1 MSRGRHVSRLVVA
14 VALAAAL
21 AVAAVTPAQAARR
34 PRDQLPTV
42 RVQDLYYGDVLF
54 YFYQGNEL
62 EALTRLEAYTHW
74 QRMPHNSG
82 DAQLLAGGLYLSLG
96 MHNEAGRRFEALLTD
111 RIPPLLR
118 NRAWYYLARIWY
130 DRGYY
135 DRAELALGRIQ
146 GTLPTEQEAERMH
159 LLINVL
165 MHQQRYDEV
174 IAHSQNW
181 KGAPDW
187 MAYTRF
193 NFGVALVRAGRLAE
207 ADPMLTAV
215 GTLNTQSDEL
225 LNLRDKANLALG
237 FAYLQA
243 GQNAQAL
250 GPLERVRLD
259 GPYSSRALL
268 GDGWARAQLGDFRA
282 ALRPWLALHDRN
294 LLDAAVQESFLAVPF
309 AYSKLNANGEAA
321 DFYESALK
329 SFASESDALDTAI
342 DHIHGGHILDE
353 LLGEDKNGRH
363 GWFWQLQAPP
373 DVPES
378 RYLYAILAD
387 NDFQEGLKNYRDLA
401 FMRTSLESWDDSME
415 AFAAMIDTRER
426 AYAERLPRTDALL
439 ATEAPAHMRAARA
452 QIESRLNAIET
463 DDDVAALGSPTERE
477 QWARVTR
484 LGEQLEALPPG
495 LEREAAADK
504 LRLIKGALYWRL
516 DSQFKTRSYEQRHA
530 LHEIDVALNELQ
542 NRWARVQR
550 ARATV
555 PSNNGEFA
563 ARIAALSARIQALH
577 DRLAQGSQQQ
587 GEFLEGL
594 AVSELQ
600 AQKDRL
606 AAYAV
611 QARFQLADIYDR
623 AADQGPAGGATA
635 TGPAMP
641 VAAPDA
647 PAAVP
652 APSTAPTPP
661 DTP

>member
-1 MSRGRHVSRLVVA
+1 MSRGRHQLRLPA
-14 VALAAAL
+14 IAAFAAACI
-21 AVAAVTPAQAARR
+21 VAAVAPAQAARR

-62 EALTRLEAYTHW
+62 EALTRLEAYTQW
-74 QRMPHNSG
+74 QRMPHNAS
-82 DAQLLAGGLYLSLG
+82 DAELLAGGLYLSLG
-96 MHNEAGRRFEALLTD
+96 MHNEAGRRFERLLTD

-146 GTLPTEQEAERMH
+146 GTLPAEQEAERMH
-159 LLINVL
+159 LLVNVL
-165 MHQQRYDEV
+165 MHQQRFDEV
-174 IAHSQNW
+174 IARSQQW
-181 KGAPDW
+181 RGAPDW

-193 NFGVALVRAGRLAE
+193 NLGVALVRAGRLAD

-215 GTLNTQSDEL
+215 GTLNTRDEEL

-237 FAYLQA
+237 FAHLQA
-243 GQNAQAL
+243 GQNQQAL
-250 GPLERVRLD
+250 APLERVRLD

-268 GDGWARAQLGDFRA
+268 GDGWAHAQLGDFRA
-282 ALRPWLALHDRN
+282 ALRPWLALHDRS

-309 AYSKLNANGEAA
+309 AYSKLEANGQAA
-321 DFYESALK
+321 DAYESALK
-329 SFASESDALDTAI
+329 SFAGESDALDTAI
-342 DHIHGGHILDE
+342 GHIRDGHVLDE
-353 LLGEDKNGRH
+353 LLGEDKDGRH

-378 RYLYAILAD
+378 QYLYSILAD

-401 FMRTSLESWDDSME
+401 FMRTRLDSWDDSME

-439 ATEAPAHMRAARA
+439 ATDAPAHLRATRA
-452 QIESRLNAIET
+452 EMESRLNAIET
-463 DDDVAALGSPTERE
+463 GDDVAALGSPTERE

-484 LGEQLEALPPG
+484 LAEQLEALPPS
-495 LEREAAADK
+495 LEREEAADK
-504 LRLIKGALYWRL
+504 LRLIRGALYWRL
-516 DSQFKTRSYEQRHA
+516 DAQFKTRSYAQHHA

-577 DRLAQGSQQQ
+577 DRLADGSRQQ
-587 GEFLEGL
+587 GAFLEGL

-606 AAYAV
+606 AAYSV

-623 AADQGPAGGATA
+623 ASDKSDAGSASPPAVA
-635 TGPAMP
+635 PAVAP
-641 VAAPDA
+641 AAAPDA
-647 PAAVP
+647 PAPVQ
-652 APSTAPTPP
+652 APP
-661 DTP
+661 

>member
-1 MSRGRHVSRLVVA
+1 MSRVRHASRLV
-14 VALAAAL
+14 AL
-21 AVAAVTPAQAARR
+21 AVLLAVLAAAAVTPAQAARR
-34 PRDQLPTV
+34 PRDQLATV

-54 YFYQGNEL
+54 YFYQGQEL

-74 QRMPHNSG
+74 QRMPHNAG
-82 DAQLLAGGLYLSLG
+82 DADLLAGGLYLSLG
-96 MHNEAGRRFEALLTD
+96 MHNEAGRRFEQLLTD
-111 RIPPLLR
+111 KIPPLLR

-165 MHQQRYDEV
+165 MHLQRYDEV
-174 IAHSQNW
+174 IARSQSW
-181 KGAPDW
+181 RGAPDW

-193 NFGVALVRAGRLAE
+193 NLGVALVRAGRLAD

-215 GTLNTQSDEL
+215 GTLNTRNDEL

-243 GQNAQAL
+243 GQNALAL
-250 GPLERVRLD
+250 KPLERIRLD

-268 GDGWARAQLGDFRA
+268 GDGWAHAQLGDYRA
-282 ALRPWLALHDRN
+282 ALRPWLALHDRS

-309 AYSKLNANGEAA
+309 AYSKLDANGQAA
-321 DFYESALK
+321 DSYEGALK
-329 SFASESDALDTAI
+329 SFASESEALDTAI
-342 DHIHGGHILDE
+342 EHIQSGHILDE

-439 ATEAPAHMRAARA
+439 ATDAPAHLRASRA
-452 QIESRLNAIET
+452 EVESRLNAIET
-463 DDDVAALGSPTERE
+463 DDEVAALGTPAERE
-477 QWARVTR
+477 QWTRVTR
-484 LGEQLEALPPG
+484 LAEQIDALPPS
-495 LEREAAADK
+495 LEREEAADK
-504 LRLIKGALYWRL
+504 ARLIRGALYWRL
-516 DSQFKTRSYEQRHA
+516 DSQFRARSYEQRHA

-555 PSNNGEFA
+555 ATNNGEFA
-563 ARIAALSARIQALH
+563 ARIAGLSARIQELR
-577 DRLAQGSQQQ
+577 DRLAQGSHQQ
-587 GEFLEGL
+587 GAFLEGL

-606 AAYAV
+606 GAYAE

-623 AADQGPAGGATA
+623 ASDQGDTPPAG
-635 TGPAMP
+635 P
-641 VAAPDA
+641 VAPIAP
-647 PAAVP
+647 PAAAPEPAPVP
-652 APSTAPTPP
+652 AVTPAPPGQP
-661 DTP
+661 

>member
-1 MSRGRHVSRLVVA
+1 MVRTLRVGA
-14 VALAAAL
+14 VLLALPLALAHGAN
-21 AVAAVTPAQAARR
+21 VKPD
-34 PRDQLPTV
+34 PNGLPPHAIK
-42 RVQDLYYGDVLF
+42 DLHYGDVLF
-54 YFYQGNEL
+54 YFYQGNEF

-74 QRMPHNSG
+74 QRMPHNSA
-82 DAQLLAGGLYLSLG
+82 DAELLAGGLYLSLG
-96 MHNEAGRRFEALLTD
+96 MHNEAGRRFEQLLTD
-111 RIPPLLR
+111 KIPPLLR

-146 GTLPTEQEAERMH
+146 GTLPPEQEAERMH

-174 IAHSQNW
+174 IARSQSW

-193 NFGVALVRAGRLAE
+193 NLGVALVRAGRLAD
-207 ADPMLTAV
+207 ADPILTAV
-215 GTLNTQSDEL
+215 GTLNTQNDEL

-250 GPLERVRLD
+250 KPIERIRLD

-268 GDGWARAQLGDFRA
+268 GDGWAHAQLGDFRA
-282 ALRPWLALHDRN
+282 ALRPWLALHDRS
-294 LLDAAVQESFLAVPF
+294 LLDAAVQESYLAVPF
-309 AYSKLNANGEAA
+309 AYSKLDANGEAA
-321 DFYESALK
+321 DFYEGALK
-329 SFASESDALDTAI
+329 SFATESDALNTAI
-342 DHIHGGHILDE
+342 EHIQTGHILDE

-401 FMRTSLESWDDSME
+401 YMRTSLASWDDSME

-439 ATEAPAHMRAARA
+439 ATDAPAHLRAARA
-452 QIESRLNAIET
+452 EVESRLNAIET
-463 DDDVAALGSPTERE
+463 DDEVAALGSPTERE
-477 QWARVTR
+477 QWERVTR
-484 LGEQLEALPPG
+484 LAEQIDALPPS
-495 LEREAAADK
+495 LERDEAADK
-504 LRLIKGALYWRL
+504 VRLIRGALYWRL

-563 ARIAALSARIQALH
+563 ARIAGLSARMQELR

-587 GEFLEGL
+587 GAFLDGL

-600 AQKDRL
+600 AQQERL

-623 AADQGPAGGATA
+623 ASDRRAASEPALGPAT
-635 TGPAMP
+635 
-641 VAAPDA
+641 A
-647 PAAVP
+647 PAAP
-652 APSTAPTPP
+652 QP
-661 DTP
+661 

>member
-1 MSRGRHVSRLVVA
+1 
-14 VALAAAL
+14 
-21 AVAAVTPAQAARR
+21 
-34 PRDQLPTV
+34 
-42 RVQDLYYGDVLF
+42 
-54 YFYQGNEL
+54 
-62 EALTRLEAYTHW
+62 
-74 QRMPHNSG
+74 
-82 DAQLLAGGLYLSLG
+82 
-96 MHNEAGRRFEALLTD
+96 
-111 RIPPLLR
+111 
-118 NRAWYYLARIWY
+118 
-130 DRGYY
+130 
-135 DRAELALGRIQ
+135 
-146 GTLPTEQEAERMH
+146 
-159 LLINVL
+159 
-165 MHQQRYDEV
+165 
-174 IAHSQNW
+174 
-181 KGAPDW
+181 
-187 MAYTRF
+187 
-193 NFGVALVRAGRLAE
+193 
-207 ADPMLTAV
+207 
-215 GTLNTQSDEL
+215 
-225 LNLRDKANLALG
+225 
-237 FAYLQA
+237 
-243 GQNAQAL
+243 
-250 GPLERVRLD
+250 
-259 GPYSSRALL
+259 
-268 GDGWARAQLGDFRA
+268 
-282 ALRPWLALHDRN
+282 
-294 LLDAAVQESFLAVPF
+294 
-309 AYSKLNANGEAA
+309 
-321 DFYESALK
+321 
-329 SFASESDALDTAI
+329 
-342 DHIHGGHILDE
+342 
-353 LLGEDKNGRH
+353 
-363 GWFWQLQAPP
+363 
-373 DVPES
+373 
-378 RYLYAILAD
+378 
-387 NDFQEGLKNYRDLA
+387 
-401 FMRTSLESWDDSME
+401 
-415 AFAAMIDTRER
+415 
-426 AYAERLPRTDALL
+426 
-439 ATEAPAHMRAARA
+439 MRAARA

-623 AADQGPAGGATA
+623 AADQGPTGGATA

-647 PAAVP
+647 PTAVP